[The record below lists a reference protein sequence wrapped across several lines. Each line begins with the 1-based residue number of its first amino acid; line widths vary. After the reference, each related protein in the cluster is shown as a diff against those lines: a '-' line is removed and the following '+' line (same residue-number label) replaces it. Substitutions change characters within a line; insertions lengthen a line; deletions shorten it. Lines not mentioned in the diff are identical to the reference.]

1 MKRFPVHEYVCAGNF
16 LYVEIEKK
24 GGRFWREAR
33 RRILRKPYFGDMIIA
48 VL

>member
-1 MKRFPVHEYVCAGNF
+1 MNICAGNF

-48 VL
+48 VLW

>member
-1 MKRFPVHEYVCAGNF
+1 MNNICAGNF
-16 LYVEIEKK
+16 LYVKIEKE
-24 GGRFWREAR
+24 GGWFWCKAQ

>member
-1 MKRFPVHEYVCAGNF
+1 MKRFPVHEYVSAGNF